1 MARELRKRKPHV
13 YVAYVQT
20 RRARIK
26 QAIPSWDR
34 ELTDLA
40 MLEAAHVA
48 KLRRDATGIDW
59 HVDHIVPLVG
69 LEVCGLHV
77 WNNFQVI
84 PAVINV
90 RKANRLLSNTALEER
105 R

>member
-13 YVAYVQT
+13 YVAYTET

-34 ELTDLA
+34 ELTDFSL
-40 MLEAAHVA
+40 LEAAHVA
-48 KLRRDATGIDW
+48 KLRRQATGIDW
-59 HVDHIVPLVG
+59 HVDHIVPLSG
-69 LEVCGLHV
+69 EEVCGLHV

-84 PAVINV
+84 PAVVNV
-90 RKANRLLSNTALEER
+90 RKRNKLLPNTALEVH
-105 R
+105 